1 MEACHR
7 FPLGVIP
14 TGRTNT
20 VARRLYFKEKMRN
33 QHLAAAA
40 AMAVIKDVK
49 KPLDAFRVDF
59 HEDKL
64 WERDDDE
71 AETRLKAIT
80 DEDLKV
86 WLNCFGIKLENSH
99 DHWD

>member
-20 VARRLYFKEKMRN
+20 VARRLYFNERMRL
-33 QHLAAAA
+33 QQFSAEA

-49 KPLDAFRVDF
+49 KPFDAFRVDF
-59 HEDKL
+59 HENEL
-64 WERDDDE
+64 WEKREDE
-71 AETRLKAIT
+71 TEACLKEIQ
-80 DEDLKV
+80 EQDLKV
-86 WLNCFGIKLENSH
+86 CTSK
-99 DHWD
+99 